1 MTSAS
6 TSCCPWWPATENPP
20 RPLHCNT
27 FASLLLLRPV
37 LFENLL
43 LKFLFPDFQ
52 SQLFLPLIKWLQRFF
67 FFKLFTHLCPSQ
79 ATGQPQVFLW
89 GQRHWPSLLK
99 QGLSL
104 TWSLPRARLAG
115 PPRYRDALV
124 LTAPALGY
132 KCAPPHPALSHGF
145 WGLNSGPHTFTTKL
159 SPLFFFSVFN
169 VFPMI

>member
-67 FFKLFTHLCPSQ
+67 FLNYSPICVQVRPQDSLRYSSEDRDIDHLFWSRVSHWPGAYQGLGWLAPQ
-79 ATGQPQVFLW
+79 GTGMLWCSLPQLW
-89 GQRHWPSLLK
+89 GTSVH
-99 QGLSL
+99 
-104 TWSLPRARLAG
+104 
-115 PPRYRDALV
+115 
-124 LTAPALGY
+124 
-132 KCAPPHPALSHGF
+132 
-145 WGLNSGPHTFTTKL
+145 PHTQHFHMG
-159 SPLFFFSVFN
+159 FGD
-169 VFPMI
+169 